1 MASRLKNPVYRRL
14 IQITEDNVV
23 AYKSFAGVSTSA
35 IIQLFLHITT
45 LLRAENCDVEAVSF
59 AEMETCRTM
68 LKLVTAIV
76 RVSKND
82 PSRSKCCDD
91 FLRALNG
98 QDDETVDAT
107 SNEEHLGLNF
117 DNDTLQSPITLSL
130 TWLCSTNKHVDK
142 KKKALRNLIAQE
154 MVLMYSICISS
165 SRNFHE

>member
-1 MASRLKNPVYRRL
+1 ML
-14 IQITEDNVV
+14 
-23 AYKSFAGVSTSA
+23 
-35 IIQLFLHITT
+35 LHINLCRGFYFCYNTVILARTT

-76 RVSKND
+76 RFRKMI
-82 PSRSKCCDD
+82 PRSRCCDD

-107 SNEEHLGLNF
+107 SNEEHLGSNR
-117 DNDTLQSPITLSL
+117 NDTLQSPITLSL

-142 KKKALRNLIAQE
+142 KKKLLE
-154 MVLMYSICISS
+154 TS
-165 SRNFHE
+165 